1 METQF
6 ADLSKIT
13 PEMIALFMKDKVGTI
28 NAITEVV
35 DKKSTEKFEAN
46 KDFGMVADLK
56 RQRDAKAKI
65 AAEEEK
71 LLLEETKNNTTDQ
84 E

>member
-13 PEMIALFMKDKVGTI
+13 PEMIAMFMKDKVVTI

-56 RQRDAKAKI
+56 RQRDSNAKI
-65 AAEEEK
+65 ATEEEK
-71 LLLEETKNNTTDQ
+71 LLLDADSEN
-84 E
+84 